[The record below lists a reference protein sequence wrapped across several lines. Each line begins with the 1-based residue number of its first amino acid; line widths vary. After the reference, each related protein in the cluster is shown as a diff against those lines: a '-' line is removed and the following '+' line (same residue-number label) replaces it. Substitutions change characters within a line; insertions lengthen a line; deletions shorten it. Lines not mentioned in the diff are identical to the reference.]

1 MKKEQAKKVLMMLN
15 RISQEID
22 IFGNVLL
29 KRRLAPISNSVKY
42 PENKKFKK

>member
-22 IFGNVLL
+22 IFGSVLL
-29 KRRLAPISNSVKY
+29 KRRLAPIPSRVKY
-42 PENKKFKK
+42 PGNQKFKK